1 MKIRIVA
8 VFAACLLFQPGG
20 IGQTSTLT
28 DLKDFYCSGYGSA
41 NAMGEDRMFQLGR
54 DANVKEIGRVRT
66 LTFSI
71 IYFTYEARL
80 GITAED
86 STDGSFMNAIGSA
99 KDKVMFLKN
108 DKNKQMMWEVV
119 CRPAVITD

>member
-1 MKIRIVA
+1 MKIGFVA
-8 VFAACLLFQPGG
+8 VFATCLLLHPGG

-41 NAMGEDRMFQLGR
+41 NTMGQDRIFHLGHE
-54 DANVKEIGRVRT
+54 ANVKEIGRIGT

-71 IYFTYEARL
+71 AYFNYENRL

-86 STDGSFMNAIGSA
+86 STDGGFMNAIGSA
-99 KDKVMFLKN
+99 RDKVMFIKN
-108 DKNKQMMWEVV
+108 NKYKQMMWEVV